1 VASLAPQHGF
11 PHRKCCNREM
21 IEGPL
26 TAYHFVVDYL
36 NGKLCTHWRGSIV
49 REYSPGM
56 AKIWLMNG
64 SVVRGERILPLQK
77 KPNARQESEWVRR
90 IA

>member
-1 VASLAPQHGF
+1 
-11 PHRKCCNREM
+11 M

-26 TAYHFVVDYL
+26 TVYRFVVDYL
-36 NGKLCTHWRGSIV
+36 NGELCEHRRGSII
-49 REYSPGM
+49 REYSQGM

-64 SVVRGERILPLQK
+64 SVIRGERILAPQK
-77 KPNARQESEWVRR
+77 KPNTRQESEWVRR

>member
-1 VASLAPQHGF
+1 
-11 PHRKCCNREM
+11 M

-36 NGKLCTHWRGSIV
+36 NGEPRTHRRGSII

-56 AKIWLMNG
+56 VKIWLMNG
-64 SVVRGERILPLQK
+64 SVVRGERILPPQK
-77 KPNARQESEWVRR
+77 KPNARQESERVRR